1 MKAGRIPSVTV
12 NPGKQDKNVTMEQQ
26 QLIDEIIANP
36 VIAAVR
42 SNEQLALA
50 LKSPVR
56 TIFLLS
62 GSINTLADDCRR
74 VRQSGR
80 LSFLHIDL
88 VEGLRPDKQGLQ
100 FVARQIRPDGVITTK
115 PACIKWAQEQN
126 LATVQRIFLLDSSA
140 LRDGARQAAACRPDL
155 VEVLPGVAEKAIRLA
170 VAAFARP
177 LIAGGLISTREEVIA
192 ALAAGALAVSTGQ
205 STLWRL

>member
-1 MKAGRIPSVTV
+1 
-12 NPGKQDKNVTMEQQ
+12 MEQQ